1 MTQYVGMSQV
11 YDQLTQ
17 DQPYDKWFEIVQ
29 HYSQNFNHKLI
40 FLILVVG
47 QAV

>member
-1 MTQYVGMSQV
+1 MTQYVGMSHM
-11 YDQLTQ
+11 LTQ

-29 HYSQNFNHKLI
+29 HYSQNFNHKPN
-40 FLILVVG
+40 ILDLVG

>member
-1 MTQYVGMSQV
+1 MTQYVEMSQV

-29 HYSQNFNHKLI
+29 YYSQNFNHKPN
-40 FLILVVG
+40 ILDLGCG